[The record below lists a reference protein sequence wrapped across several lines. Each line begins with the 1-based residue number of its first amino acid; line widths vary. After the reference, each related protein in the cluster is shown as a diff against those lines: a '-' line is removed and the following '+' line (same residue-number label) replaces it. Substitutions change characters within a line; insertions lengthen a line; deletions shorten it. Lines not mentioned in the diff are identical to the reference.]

1 MAVHVKDLLDLFSN
15 EMGDLIQALV
25 EQYRLPEQEALRLWQ
40 LPEEERAGAIADI
53 VERGLEEAQYGPPYG
68 PPVVPGEPNLFTTP
82 IVQLIPKPTGVQT
95 TQDFS
100 ETMFS
105 PDIYPYSN
113 IEIPQLPSP
122 DIYPYSNTDESSI
135 PSLMDYLGI
144 LGSNLRS
151 RFGTPFASKPV
162 ADSASTYSDAGSYM
176 GSSGSPGTL
185 GVTGTPQSNEPT
197 GLVDMIDIIMSRPIS
212 TEEKINDLLSYRI
225 HYANR
230 IGGEDPRFTAEGLEA
245 IEIALNS
252 LGNQLKMEQGKASG
266 GMTEYQRAAL
276 ANQNAQLAWAKE
288 QAAMQDAWNREK
300 FAQEQL
306 WKQQT
311 DKMDRETA
319 MKNELQRIREARAS
333 MQISGA
339 TAMSNAAA
347 RQAEILGE
355 LAKYA
360 VGDRTY
366 WPGYEPGGIV
376 QNRNAAWGMPFTP
389 QKFTVTPVNVNV
401 TGVAQD
407 LVNKALA
414 GIQ

>member
-1 MAVHVKDLLDLFSN
+1 MAVHVKDLLDLFGN

-53 VERGLEEAQYGPPYG
+53 VERGLGEAQYGPPYG
-68 PPVVPGEPNLFTTP
+68 PPVVPGEPNPLTTP

-105 PDIYPYSN
+105 PDTYSN
-113 IEIPQLPSP
+113 IEIPQLPDLSGDWGQP
-122 DIYPYSNTDESSI
+122 QSSI
-135 PSLMDYLGI
+135 PSLLDSLSSLG
-144 LGSNLRS
+144 GM
-151 RFGTPFASKPV
+151 FASPFGEAEASMYRPPSGPV
-162 ADSASTYSDAGSYM
+162 ATPASTYSDVGSYM
-176 GSSGSPGTL
+176 GGQSGSPGTL
-185 GVTGTPQSNEPT
+185 GVTGTPSVNINIPE
-197 GLVDMIDIIMSRPIS
+197 IS
-212 TEEKINDLLSYRI
+212 ALLSNPKVSTDDKIKTLIAFRTAELQAGNLDRVDVI
-225 HYANR
+225 DQA
-230 IGGEDPRFTAEGLEA
+230 IGGLQEIFK
-245 IEIALNS
+245 IEQS
-252 LGNQLKMEQGKASG
+252 QKTGSG
-266 GMTEYQRAAL
+266 AMTEYQRAAL

-319 MKNELQRIREARAS
+319 MKNELQRIREARAA
-333 MQISGA
+333 MQMSGA

-360 VGDRTY
+360 VGDRIY